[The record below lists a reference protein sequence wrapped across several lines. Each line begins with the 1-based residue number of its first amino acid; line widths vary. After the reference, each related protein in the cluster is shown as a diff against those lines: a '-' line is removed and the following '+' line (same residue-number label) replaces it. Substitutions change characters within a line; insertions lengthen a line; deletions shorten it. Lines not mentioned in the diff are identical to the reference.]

1 MLLTVVTRDTILSTP
16 SPRRCR
22 TLCYKSLDRNWHW
35 MLPKCIHMH
44 ACLYLQSYVTKLLTE
59 GESVVWYHRDVQYFG
74 FSKPPF
80 IKHLQ
85 ILQIKKNALEMQR
98 SLCSKEL
105 FLLSFE
111 RNSIWLKQVDYY
123 LMKFMP
129 LSINPETLFGHE
141 TKNDERWWNYFSLN
155 IS

>member
-1 MLLTVVTRDTILSTP
+1 MISQRCLVLWILKATIYK
-16 SPRRCR
+16 
-22 TLCYKSLDRNWHW
+22 TLADSAD
-35 MLPKCIHMH
+35 
-44 ACLYLQSYVTKLLTE
+44 
-59 GESVVWYHRDVQYFG
+59 
-74 FSKPPF
+74 
-80 IKHLQ
+80 
-85 ILQIKKNALEMQR
+85 KKNALEMQS

-141 TKNDERWWNYFSLN
+141 TKNDERW
-155 IS
+155 